1 MTDNAKTQAI
11 KAGKGGVIPP
21 VDKQFGK
28 PNGNPRGHGF
38 FKKEDTARYKLERM
52 IEMDDKQL
60 TTILTDE
67 NASRFERDFAKVL
80 LDQPL
85 DKEGN
90 YDALSKWKIVADM
103 INQVYGY
110 PKQTIDNNNIE
121 VSPILPKPKKDKK

>member
-52 IEMDDKQL
+52 IEMDDSQL

-85 DKEGN
+85 DKDGN

-110 PKQTIDNNNIE
+110 PKQTIDQTNIE
-121 VSPILPKPKKDKK
+121 VESILPKPKKGKK